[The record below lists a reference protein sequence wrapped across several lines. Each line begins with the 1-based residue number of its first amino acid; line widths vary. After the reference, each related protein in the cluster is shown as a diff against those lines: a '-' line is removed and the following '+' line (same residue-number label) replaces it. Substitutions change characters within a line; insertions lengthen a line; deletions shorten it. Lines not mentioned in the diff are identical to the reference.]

1 MLSIYGILYKA
12 CKDCNFQFFTDT
24 AYFMHKEENHCD
36 MYAQIEMPAL
46 EKQLEIVNDYRK
58 TLEFL

>member
-1 MLSIYGILYKA
+1 
-12 CKDCNFQFFTDT
+12 
-24 AYFMHKEENHCD
+24 MHKEENHCD